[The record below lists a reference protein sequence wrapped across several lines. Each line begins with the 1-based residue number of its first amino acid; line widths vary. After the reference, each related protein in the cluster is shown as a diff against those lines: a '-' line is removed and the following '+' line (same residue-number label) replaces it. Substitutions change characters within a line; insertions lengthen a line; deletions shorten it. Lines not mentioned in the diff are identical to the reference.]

1 MKYEVFLSADAEGD
15 LLDIWKYVVNHDSS
29 ESANR
34 LFDSLQ
40 ETCLSLERFPDRGH
54 CPPELERI
62 HVEEYREIHFKL
74 YRIIYRMHEQAVFI
88 YCVLDGRR
96 NLQELLVERL
106 IRTRIE

>member
-1 MKYEVFLSADAEGD
+1 MKYGVFLSSDAEGD
-15 LLDIWKYVVNHDSS
+15 ILDIWRYVANHDSS

-34 LFDSLQ
+34 LFDAIQ

-62 HVEEYREIHFKL
+62 HVREYREIHFKF
-74 YRIIYRMHEQAVFI
+74 YRIIYRIHDQKVFI

-96 NLQELLVERL
+96 SLQELLVERL
-106 IRTRIE
+106 IRT